1 MPEYL
6 TSFFAFASEPRL
18 AVAAAMLA
26 LGVAFGALAEAS
38 QFCLQGGVREAVER
52 KGPQRLAAFFAAALA
67 ALALTQSL
75 VAAGVADL
83 GPSIYLTALA
93 AFPSVALGGFLF
105 GVGAAMTRGCAG
117 RLTIL
122 AGAGNLRA
130 LVVVI
135 VVAIVGYATMRGLAA
150 PLRMEIEALARP
162 AAAQPDLVSG
172 AGLGSGARL
181 AIAALAAAG
190 AAALVRVAGFARG
203 LAALAIGA
211 LVAGSWAASAIL
223 GDDGFEKLAPWSPSF
238 INPLGASLMYA
249 LTYTGARI
257 DAGVAFLGG
266 VVVGAMGSALLRGSA
281 RLVSFESP
289 RQTLRYLAGG
299 ALMGFGG
306 VLAIGCSTG
315 QGLSGL
321 STLAPASLVAIASI
335 VAGMWAGA
343 AYERRGQTAGAPARA

>member
-6 TSFFAFASEPRL
+6 TSAFAFASEARL
-18 AVAAAMLA
+18 AVAAATLA
-26 LGVAFGALAEAS
+26 LGIAFGALAEAS
-38 QFCLQGGVREAVER
+38 QFCLLGGVREAVER
-52 KGPQRLAAFFAAALA
+52 RGVQRLAAFAAAALA
-67 ALALTQSL
+67 ALALTQTL
-75 VAAGVADL
+75 VAVGAIDL
-83 GPSIYLTALA
+83 APSIYLTALA

-122 AGAGNLRA
+122 AATGNMRA
-130 LVVVI
+130 LIVVVI
-135 VVAIVGYATMRGLAA
+135 VAIVGYATMRGLAA
-150 PLRMEIEALARP
+150 PLRMEIEAIARP
-162 AAAQPDLVSG
+162 SAAQSDLVSA
-172 AGLGSGARL
+172 AGLGSAARL

-190 AAALVRVAGFARG
+190 AAVLVSVAGLARG
-203 LAALAIGA
+203 FAALAIGA
-211 LVAGSWAASAIL
+211 LVAGSWAATAIL

-238 INPLGASLMYA
+238 INPLASSLMYA

-257 DAGVAFLGG
+257 DAGVAFLCG
-266 VVVGAMGSALLRGSA
+266 VIVGAMGSALLRGSA
-281 RLVSFESP
+281 QLVSFENP

-321 STLAPASLVAIASI
+321 STLAPASVVAIASI
-335 VAGMWAGA
+335 VAGMWAGSA
-343 AYERRGQTAGAPARA
+343 FERRAQAAGAPARA